1 MGAEQSVPTVSATPL
16 GEFPL
21 NALASTSLALGAVLL
36 LAALRVPLAFSL
48 GIVGAAG
55 IALIKGTNTFLYVV
69 GSAPF
74 EVLNNYSLSV
84 LPMFV
89 FMGALAV
96 RTGLAADLVQ
106 FSNGLLGHRRG
117 GLAMASVIA
126 CAGFGAVSGSNLA
139 TLSTMSKITVPEML
153 RHGYHPKLAVGTLAS
168 ASTLD
173 ILIPPSV
180 PMVIYAT
187 MTESSIGRML
197 AGGIVPGAIL
207 SLLFIFAIRIWLQVN
222 PTIAPKATDPLPLQQ
237 RLKLVSRIWGV
248 TAVFTLM
255 MFGLYAGY
263 FSPTEA
269 AAVGAFGILVIGLIE
284 RRIAWADFVASMREA
299 VHVSA
304 IIFLILIGIEIF
316 HFLMDSVGLQ
326 QELTAALKG
335 TNLPPS
341 VIMVIIV
348 VGLILLGCVMD
359 ATSILFITT
368 PLLYPIVIALGYDG
382 IWFGVI
388 MIMLIQLGL
397 IHPPFGLNVY
407 IMATLIKGVKLSEAF
422 WGCVPFVIADI
433 LMIAACFVAPQIILW
448 LPNLMFN

>member
-1 MGAEQSVPTVSATPL
+1 M
-16 GEFPL
+16 
-21 NALASTSLALGAVLL
+21 NALTFSALALAAVLL

-48 GIVGAAG
+48 GIVGAGG
-55 IALIKGTNTFLYVV
+55 IALIKGTNTLLYVV

-89 FMGALAV
+89 LMGALAV

-106 FSNGLLGHRRG
+106 FANGFIGHRPG
-117 GLAMASVIA
+117 GLAMAGVIA

-153 RHGYHPKLAVGTLAS
+153 RRGYSPRLAAGTLAS

-173 ILIPPSV
+173 ILIPPSI

-197 AGGIVPGAIL
+197 AGGIVPGIIL
-207 SLLFIFAIRIWLQVN
+207 TVIFIIAIRIWVHYN
-222 PTIAPKATDPLPLQQ
+222 PSIAPISLEPEPFAA
-237 RLKLVSRIWGV
+237 RIKLLRGIWGV
-248 TAVFTLM
+248 IAVFTVM
-255 MFGLYAGY
+255 MVGMYAGY

-269 AAVGAFGILVIGLIE
+269 AGVGAFGILVVGCID
-284 RRIAWADFVASMREA
+284 RRMSWPEFVASVREA

-304 IIFLILIGIEIF
+304 IIFLILIGIEMF
-316 HFLMDSVGLQ
+316 HFLMDSFGLER
-326 QELTAALKG
+326 ELSATLKQ
-335 TNLPPS
+335 TDLPPWAIMS
-341 VIMVIIV
+341 VII

-388 MIMLIQLGL
+388 MVMLIQLGL
-397 IHPPFGLNVY
+397 IHPPFGLNVF
-407 IMATLIKGVKLSEAF
+407 IMSTLIKDVKVSDAF

-433 LMIAACFVAPQIILW
+433 LLIAACLALPQIILW
-448 LPNLMFN
+448 LPNQMFQ

>member
-1 MGAEQSVPTVSATPL
+1 M
-16 GEFPL
+16 
-21 NALASTSLALGAVLL
+21 NALTASAIAFAAVLFL
-36 LAALRVPLAFSL
+36 SALRVPLAFAL
-48 GIVGAAG
+48 GIVGAG
-55 IALIKGTNTFLYVV
+55 GVALLRGTNTLLYVV
-69 GSAPF
+69 GTAPF

-89 FMGALAV
+89 LMGALAV
-96 RTGLAADLVQ
+96 RTGLAADLVR
-106 FSNGLLGHRRG
+106 FANGCLGHRQG

-153 RHGYHPKLAVGTLAS
+153 RHGYHPKLAAGTLAS

-173 ILIPPSV
+173 ILIPPSI

-197 AGGIVPGAIL
+197 AGGIVPGVIL
-207 SLLFIFAIRIWLQVN
+207 TLLFIIAIRIWVSLN
-222 PTIAPKATDPLPLQQ
+222 PFIAPAATSPLPFAQ
-237 RLKLVSRIWGV
+237 RLKLVRGVWGV
-248 TAVFTLM
+248 SAVFILM
-255 MFGLYAGY
+255 MAGMYAGF

-269 AAVGAFGILVIGLIE
+269 AAVGAFGILVVGLIE
-284 RRIAWADFVASMREA
+284 GRMTWPDLVSSVRET
-299 VHVSA
+299 VHISA
-304 IIFLILIGIEIF
+304 IIFLILVGIEMF

-326 QELTAALKG
+326 RELTAALNG
-335 TNLPPS
+335 TKLPAW
-341 VIMVIIV
+341 VIMTMII

-368 PLLYPIVIALGYDG
+368 PLLYPVVIALGYDG

-397 IHPPFGLNVY
+397 IHPPFGLNVF
-407 IMATLIKGVKLSEAF
+407 IMASLLKEVKIGEAF

-433 LMIAACFVAPQIILW
+433 LMIGACLAAPQIILW
-448 LPNLMFN
+448 LPNAMFN